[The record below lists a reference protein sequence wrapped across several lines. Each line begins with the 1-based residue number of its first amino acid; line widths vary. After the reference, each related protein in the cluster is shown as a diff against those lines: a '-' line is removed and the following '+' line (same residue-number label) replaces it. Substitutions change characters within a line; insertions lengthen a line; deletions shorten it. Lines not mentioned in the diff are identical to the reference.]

1 MVLLTENKN
10 VILLQNRRVLH
21 IMIVRT
27 IYANA
32 LSLLAFDKQLCQILA
47 HSTQK
52 LSLPLC
58 QSSLGQQLFKHYRK
72 PLKQGK
78 HLI

>member
-27 IYANA
+27 IYANT

-47 HSTQK
+47 QSTQK
-52 LSLPLC
+52 LSLSLC
-58 QSSLGQQLFKHYRK
+58 QSSLGQQLFKHHSK
-72 PLKQGK
+72 PLRQGK